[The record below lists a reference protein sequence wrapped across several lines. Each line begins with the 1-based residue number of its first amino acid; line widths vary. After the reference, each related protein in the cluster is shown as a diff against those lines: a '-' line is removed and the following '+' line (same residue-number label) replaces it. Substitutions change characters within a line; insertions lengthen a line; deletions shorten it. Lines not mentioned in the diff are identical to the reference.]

1 MNDEPLFPE
10 DFEVA
15 IPTHAAEVGRWL
27 RKKGLQEDLIEIFV
41 GEYVINIFGAKMYVF
56 YPLFTGVSGLIFISF
71 TLPEKEYLYLF
82 VIYRLFMVVS
92 RGCRNLDRMQSAN
105 RSGPWT

>member
-41 GEYVINIFGAKMYVF
+41 GEYVINIFGAKICK
-56 YPLFTGVSGLIFISF
+56 SFI
-71 TLPEKEYLYLF
+71 LYLP
-82 VIYRLFMVVS
+82 
-92 RGCRNLDRMQSAN
+92 AN
-105 RSGPWT
+105 RG